1 MMAYMLM
8 AGLAL
13 GAAGATLGM
22 TVDHHTQLDHHS
34 GRIAVT
40 YRGDV
45 AIHHKQ
51 VGTATGGGR
60 SSTLRCDWSAKMTVA
75 RHAIGTS
82 GASMTRHIADTPAI
96 AGTRPGW
103 CTTNRSAISEEVA
116 SRAGDMRRHLVTVAE
131 EDHAA
136 LRAELD
142 RLHGAER
149 TG

>member
-1 MMAYMLM
+1 MASVLI

-13 GAAGATLGM
+13 GAAGAALGM
-22 TVDHHTQLDHHS
+22 SVDHQTQLEHHS
-34 GRIAVT
+34 GRVAVS

-51 VGTATGGGR
+51 VGAAVGGGR
-60 SSTLRCDWSAKMTVA
+60 ASTLRCDWAATMTVA
-75 RHAIGTS
+75 RHAVGTS
-82 GASMTRHIADTPAI
+82 GTSMTRRLDSAPAI

-103 CTTNRSAISEEVA
+103 CSTNRSAIREEVA
-116 SRAGDMRRHLVTVAE
+116 SRAGDMKRHLVTLAQ

-142 RLHGAER
+142 RLHGPER

>member
-1 MMAYMLM
+1 MTYLLI

-13 GAAGATLGM
+13 GTAGATLGM
-22 TVDHHTQLDHHS
+22 TVDHQTHVDHHS
-34 GRIAVT
+34 GRVAVT

-60 SSTLRCDWSAKMTVA
+60 SSTLRCDWAAKMTVA
-75 RHAIGTS
+75 RHAIGAGGTS
-82 GASMTRHIADTPAI
+82 MARHIADTPTI

-103 CTTNRSAISEEVA
+103 CSTNRSAIREEVA
-116 SRAGDMRRHLVTVAE
+116 NRASDMQRHLVTVAE

-136 LRAELD
+136 LRIELD
-142 RLHGAER
+142 RLHGPER

>member
-103 CTTNRSAISEEVA
+103 CTTNRSAISQEVA

>member
-1 MMAYMLM
+1 MASMLI

-22 TVDHHTQLDHHS
+22 TVDHQTQLDHHS
-34 GRIAVT
+34 GRVAVS

-51 VGTATGGGR
+51 VGAATGGGR
-60 SSTLRCDWSAKMTVA
+60 GSTLRCDWTVKMTVA

-82 GASMTRHIADTPAI
+82 GTRMTRHIDDTTAI

-103 CTTNRSAISEEVA
+103 CSTNRSAISEDVA
-116 SRAGDMRRHLVTVAE
+116 SRAGDMQRHLVTVAE
-131 EDHAA
+131 DDHAA

-142 RLHGAER
+142 RVHGAER

>member
-1 MMAYMLM
+1 MAYMLM

-13 GAAGATLGM
+13 GAAGATLGR
-22 TVDHHTQLDHHS
+22 TVDHDTQLDHHS
-34 GRIAVT
+34 GRVSVT

-45 AIHHKQ
+45 AIRHKQ

-60 SSTLRCDWSAKMTVA
+60 SSTLRCDCTAKMTVD

-82 GASMTRHIADTPAI
+82 GTSVTRHIANTPAI

-103 CTTNRSAISEEVA
+103 CSTNRSAIMEDVA
-116 SRAGDMRRHLVTVAE
+116 SRAGDMQRHLVTVAE

-136 LRAELD
+136 LRSELD
-142 RLHGAER
+142 QLHSAER
-149 TG
+149 IG